1 VLVAMGPTES
11 AMPDIVSPPLR
22 LTSRPLMLGAAVVAG
37 MLLAAAVALWAYY
50 GSAVFYE
57 MILAGLAACF

>member
-1 VLVAMGPTES
+1 
-11 AMPDIVSPPLR
+11 MPEIVSSLHA
-22 LTSRPLMLGAAVVAG
+22 TSRPLVLAAAVGAG
-37 MLLAAAVALWAYY
+37 MLLAAALALWAYY